1 MLELSLKNAFINHFQ
16 GGFPITERPFLE
28 VAESLGCEEQDIIDL
43 LQTLLA
49 DGSLTRFGPLFD
61 SAQLGGGLTLAA
73 LQVPAQ
79 RFEEITELV
88 NSFPQVAHNYQR
100 DHRFNMWFVIA
111 TEHADQIDSVIEK
124 IELRSGLKVYN
135 CPKRKEFYI
144 GLKLHIEQDGHIRTV
159 AMDASWMRDTV
170 TSIHKPD
177 DLDRQLILHTQQGLP
192 LLKRPYDHLAE
203 QLGISSELVMQ
214 RLQGMMETGVIR
226 RIGAVPNHYRLGLS
240 ANGMTVWD
248 VTDDEADALG
258 RIFGTLDFVSH
269 CYLRPRHR
277 PDWPYNLFAMV
288 HGNTRESVLDKVHQM
303 EQMTSTRITHEVLF
317 STAILKKT
325 GLRLAA

>member
-1 MLELSLKNAFINHFQ
+1 MYELSLKNDFINHFQ
-16 GGFPITERPFLE
+16 GGFPITERPFVD
-28 VAESLGCEEQDIIDL
+28 VAERLGCEEQTIINL
-43 LQTLLA
+43 LQDLLA

-79 RFEEITELV
+79 RFEEITQLV

-100 DHRFNMWFVIA
+100 DHRLNMWFVVA
-111 TEHADQIDSVIEK
+111 TEHADQIDSVIEE
-124 IELRSGLKVYN
+124 IEQRSGLKVYN

-159 AMDASWMRDTV
+159 AMDPSWMRDPV
-170 TSIHKPD
+170 TPIHKPD
-177 DLDRQLILHTQQGLP
+177 ELDRQLILHTQQGLP
-192 LLKRPYDHLAE
+192 LLEQPYDHLAQ
-203 QLGISSELVMQ
+203 QLGISTQQVMQ
-214 RLQGMMETGVIR
+214 RLQGMIETGVIR

-248 VTDDEADALG
+248 VAGDEADALG
-258 RIFGTLDFVSH
+258 RLFGTLDFVSH

-288 HGNTRESVLDKVHQM
+288 HGNTRESVLEKVREM
-303 EQMTSTRITHEVLF
+303 EKMTISPINHEVLF